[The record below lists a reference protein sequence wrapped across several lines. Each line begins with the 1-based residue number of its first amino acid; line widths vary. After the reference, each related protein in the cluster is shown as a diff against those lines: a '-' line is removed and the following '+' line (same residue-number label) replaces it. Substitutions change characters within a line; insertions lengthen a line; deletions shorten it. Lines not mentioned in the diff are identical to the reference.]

1 MSNALSAVLAVL
13 WGLSLA
19 SGLADANDPAPSPKL
34 ALPAALTDQPGDVER
49 GRRIVLD
56 RERGD
61 CVVCHA
67 MPLPGREFHG
77 SLGLPLDGI
86 GSRSGAAELRLRL
99 VNPKALDPHTIMPA
113 YHSTQGLYRVLGPY
127 RGRPILSAQEI
138 EDVVAYLLSLRA
150 DGPTPLP
157 ASRPHRV
164 DPDRTETG
172 SPTVV
177 DGRRSGY
184 VYLAEENRRLQDDA
198 FGNPGLLWV
207 ERGDELW
214 AQPHGRATR
223 RAPAVTPTLRSACA
237 APEPVIPV
245 SIPVATN

>member
-1 MSNALSAVLAVL
+1 MSFVNALSAVLAVL

-86 GSRSGAAELRLRL
+86 GRRSSAAELRLRL

-113 YHSTQGLYRVLGPY
+113 YYASQGLHRVLGPY
-127 RGRPILSAQEI
+127 RGRPILTAQEI
-138 EDVVAYLLSLRA
+138 EEALL
-150 DGPTPLP
+150 PL
-157 ASRPHRV
+157 
-164 DPDRTETG
+164 
-172 SPTVV
+172 
-177 DGRRSGY
+177 
-184 VYLAEENRRLQDDA
+184 LN
-198 FGNPGLLWV
+198 
-207 ERGDELW
+207 
-214 AQPHGRATR
+214 
-223 RAPAVTPTLRSACA
+223 
-237 APEPVIPV
+237 
-245 SIPVATN
+245 

>member
-1 MSNALSAVLAVL
+1 MGAVSRLRSCRWVR
-13 WGLSLA
+13 ST
-19 SGLADANDPAPSPKL
+19 PKP
-34 ALPAALTDQPGDVER
+34 ALPAALTDQSGDIER

-67 MPLPGREFHG
+67 MPLPGRQFHG

-86 GSRSGAAELRLRL
+86 GRRSDAAELRLRL

-113 YHSTQGLYRVLGPY
+113 YHSTQGLHRVLGPY

-150 DGPTPLP
+150 DGPAPLP
-157 ASRPHRV
+157 VSRPHRV
-164 DPDRTETG
+164 DPERTETG
-172 SPTVV
+172 SLTVV

-184 VYLAEENRRLQDDA
+184 VYLSEENRRLQDDA

-207 ERGDELW
+207 ERGSALW
-214 AQPHGRATR
+214 AA
-223 RAPAVTPTLRSACA
+223 AVR
-237 APEPVIPV
+237 PEPHVVRQLSRRPCGQHAQHPNPL
-245 SIPVATN
+245 SPF